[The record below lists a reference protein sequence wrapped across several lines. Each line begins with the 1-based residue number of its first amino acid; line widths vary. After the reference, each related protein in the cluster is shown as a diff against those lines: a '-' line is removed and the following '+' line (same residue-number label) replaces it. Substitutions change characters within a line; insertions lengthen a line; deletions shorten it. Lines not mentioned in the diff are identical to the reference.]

1 MFGLLAMAMGG
12 MDRVFAVAA
21 VSLLHGGAAIV
32 LIQSFARRN
41 MDERSL
47 GECLRFRL
55 VDVSGGKVGLLI
67 WVLGG
72 LCVTTACAFVAV
84 LVNEAILGDAL
95 KEQSSVSLFTDAGSG
110 PRLAI
115 LIVAVCVFA
124 PVFEELLFRGYVY
137 RNLRDRWGPGAALVI
152 SSALFA
158 AVHTDPM
165 NFIPLFA
172 IGACCGYAYERSGSL
187 WVPVLIHGL
196 WNFTTVTRI
205 LSLMGD

>member
-1 MFGLLAMAMGG
+1 
-12 MDRVFAVAA
+12 MD
-21 VSLLHGGAAIV
+21 
-32 LIQSFARRN
+32 
-41 MDERSL
+41 DRSL

-55 VDVSGGKVGLLI
+55 VDVSGGKAGLLI

-72 LCVTTACAFVAV
+72 LCATTACAFVAV
-84 LVNEAILGDAL
+84 LLNEALFGEAL
-95 KEQSSVSLFTDAGSG
+95 REQSSVNLFTDTGSG
-110 PRLAI
+110 PRLAV
-115 LIVAVCVFA
+115 LMVTVCVFA

-137 RNLRDRWGPGAALVI
+137 RNLRDRWGPWVGIVI

-158 AVHTDPM
+158 AVHVDPM

-172 IGACCGYAYERSGSL
+172 IGACFGYAYERSGSL

-196 WNFTTVTRI
+196 WNLTTVSRI